1 MNSEIKFWG
10 ALISIAVPAIAKVDG
25 EDSGGRELMLGVHVR
40 ATDSVLSSHLG

>member
-25 EDSGGRELMLGVHVR
+25 EDSGGRELMLGCMSGLRTLFCHHTLV
-40 ATDSVLSSHLG
+40 